1 MRHHEMSPHMSQN
14 ACHQKAYKQYML
26 DRVWRKGNPVA
37 LLVGMEIDTDTMED
51 SIDIPL
57 KTRNKTTI

>member
-1 MRHHEMSPHMSQN
+1 MVRI
-14 ACHQKAYKQYML
+14 AIIKKVYKQYML

-57 KTRNKTTI
+57 KTRTKTTM